1 MTGAP
6 KNGPLG
12 RYRELLHLSPT
23 EDFVLAV
30 LSFDPFAF
38 LDKSYCDV
46 SALGCAM
53 LSRLLKKAQQKL
65 APEKSEASP
74 GDALTDGWGD
84 GWGDLDISVG
94 LETTQIDTSVNSTG
108 PTGLLERV
116 KCQLRRLHV
125 LEAILKE
132 ADGTPDGLDVTWT
145 EFREMDEDAL
155 CSLASMLAARQS
167 ISALE
172 ALFIQEEHFIASH
185 WQTVLDALPETAEIS
200 AVKNL
205 LPSSKGGAALKVANA
220 ADWYME
226 RALNIVDLTGLCR
239 IAMELLEFAICSE
252 QGLEWPERSASM
264 PRTEELPL
272 LQKKSQT
279 LPRLYGMFCLCEEY
293 QLYLQ
298 ASHQEMVDS
307 GWPLEEPP
315 PVQSLVR
322 FLDFCELPAPQRAR
336 LLLKRSRASTVVEDI
351 HRWMLISV
359 DLDTMEIPGESVA
372 ARLSRASLSGPKT
385 EETLTKALL
394 GRLGSHGWDPEQ
406 FRILAQVVQASSPAL
421 PRSERIIKDHTV
433 LMQFIFK
440 SVYSEDQRCHAAD
453 IFESVD
459 AMYGCIPKADSDA
472 TADVEM
478 WADFQKQAD
487 ELEKH
492 LTCVELLL
500 KHKLKLS
507 LSFADLRSGCSNEN
521 MAIHSMW
528 NLFRVLGT
536 HYRPALFW
544 RGFQQELFYLHTHA
558 FAAVS
563 MNSVYDMYVR
573 CLVDQDHVEVLN
585 GVIENWMLCCGDVA
599 LGSLVVLAQELVN
612 CSPSLRHATLEKATR
627 LLKCVQSPQASEE
640 LDFIKA
646 CELLHDLLW
655 RKPKRT
661 LRWVQSAV
669 QDITSGQ
676 ALVNLSHE
684 MRNNLNNLSKIGGK
698 AQREQREVS
707 APATFSSIEG
717 FCIETPVQL
726 RLRIGQPLRIV
737 TDLLEFN
744 PPILLESEDLQK
756 FCSLIGLSTSSPSWA
771 EVMALCGAANLLC
784 GDRVE
789 ALSVTEKLLVNKH
802 PGAWKLAVALAT
814 DDGVDQTSGSLLA
827 DAARVCSDKD
837 LPKLLSYLEAAPP
850 AENQELMFSLD
861 FSLDEETASGS
872 FGEKGGNSEEA
883 WQPDWTAGAGA
894 SPSGNVAE
902 AIRAVNLLD
911 ENADSEAWDRC
922 ADLIDGLS
930 GECPETEPDRIAGQ
944 SSASSALRALCEV
957 CPDLDSG
964 SIEELVQQILHKA
977 STSPSESLA
986 LARSVAGVP
995 ELVNLGVTSSTVAL
1009 HAAKTAAT
1017 SESDTA
1023 SLLFWLDPSD
1033 SLQLLEFVLDH
1044 CERQRTLEV
1053 IALLRFKTNDDP
1065 DLLMLGVALRQA
1077 EALTLLRSTGKTEMP
1092 PLRIHP
1098 ELSMEEVKGRWL
1110 RQLEHLPDFLP
1121 LAETLLETGFS

>member
-12 RYRELLHLSPT
+12 RYRELLHLSNT
-23 EDFVLAV
+23 EDFVTAV
-30 LSFDPFAF
+30 LNFDPFAL

-53 LSRLLKKAQQKL
+53 LSRLLKKAQLKL
-65 APEKSEASP
+65 GAPDKSGAASP
-74 GDALTDGWGD
+74 DGDEVNADGWGGD
-84 GWGDLDISVG
+84 GWGDLDINVEG
-94 LETTQIDTSVNSTG
+94 LESAEADTAVDS
-108 PTGLLERV
+108 GLLQRV
-116 KCQLRRLHV
+116 MCQLRRLLV
-125 LEAILKE
+125 LEAMIKDG
-132 ADGTPDGLDVTWT
+132 ADGVDVTWI
-145 EFREMDEDAL
+145 ELREMDEDSL
-155 CSLASMLAARQS
+155 CSFASMLAARQS
-167 ISALE
+167 VSALE
-172 ALFIQEEHFIASH
+172 ALFMQEGTFIASN
-185 WQTVLDALPETAEIS
+185 WQTILGALPETAEIS
-200 AVKNL
+200 VVKKL
-205 LPSSKGGAALKVANA
+205 LPSSKANASLKVADA
-220 ADWYME
+220 TDWYME
-226 RALNIVDLTGLCR
+226 RALQIVDRTGLCR
-239 IAMELLEFAICSE
+239 IAMELLEFGICSE
-252 QGLEWPERSASM
+252 QGLEWPERTKSLPS
-264 PRTEELPL
+264 TESLPI
-272 LQKKSQT
+272 LQTKPQT
-279 LPRLYGMFCLCEEY
+279 LSRLYGMFCLCEEY

-298 ASHQEMVDS
+298 ASHQEMVES

-322 FLDFCELPAPQRAR
+322 FLDFCELLAPQRAR

-351 HRWMLISV
+351 HRWMLISLEGIETV
-359 DLDTMEIPGESVA
+359 EYHGESIA

-385 EETLTKALL
+385 EETLTDALL
-394 GRLGSHGWDPEQ
+394 GRLGSHSWEPEQ
-406 FRILAQVVQASSPAL
+406 FKLLAQVVQASSPAL
-421 PRSERIIKDHTV
+421 PRSERIIKDHSL

-472 TADVEM
+472 TGDEEM
-478 WADFQKQAD
+478 WVDFQKQAD

-585 GVIENWMLCCGDVA
+585 GVVENWMLCCGDVA
-599 LGSLVVLAQELVN
+599 LASLVTLAQELVN
-612 CSPSLRHATLEKATR
+612 CSPSLRHSTLEKATR
-627 LLKCVQSPQASEE
+627 LLKCVQSPQATEE

-661 LRWVQSAV
+661 LQWVQSAV

-676 ALVNLSHE
+676 ALMNLSHE

-707 APATFSSIEG
+707 SPATFSSMEG
-717 FCIETPVQL
+717 FCVETPVQL
-726 RLRIGQPLRIV
+726 RLRISQPLRIV

-756 FCSLIGLSTSSPSWA
+756 FCSLIGLPTTSSSWA

-814 DDGVDQTSGSLLA
+814 DDQSSASLLA
-827 DAARVCSDKD
+827 DACRVCSDKD
-837 LPKLLSYLEAAPP
+837 LPKLLSYLEAVPSEEEP
-850 AENQELMFSLD
+850 TFSLD
-861 FSLDEETASGS
+861 FSLEETES
-872 FGEKGGNSEEA
+872 SESVGDA
-883 WQPDWTAGAGA
+883 WQPDWAPA
-894 SPSGNVAE
+894 SVPAASGVVE
-902 AIRAVNLLD
+902 AIATSLLD
-911 ENADSEAWDRC
+911 DPDSDAWDRC
-922 ADLIDGLS
+922 ADLIEH
-930 GECPETEPDRIAGQ
+930 GECPETEPDRTAM
-944 SSASSALRALCEV
+944 SSALRALCEV
-957 CPDLDSG
+957 YHLDSG
-964 SIEELVQQILHKA
+964 CDLAQQILHLA
-977 STSPSESLA
+977 STSPFEASLA
-986 LARSVAGVP
+986 RAVAGVP
-995 ELVNLGVTSSTVAL
+995 ELMNVGVTSSTVAL
-1009 HAAKTAAT
+1009 HAAKTAVAA
-1017 SESDTA
+1017 ESDDGCG
-1023 SLLFWLDPSD
+1023 SLVFWLNPSD
-1033 SLQLLEFVLDH
+1033 SLRLLEFVLDH

-1053 IALLRFKTNDDP
+1053 IALLRFKTSDANGDP
-1065 DLLMLGVALRQA
+1065 SLVTLGRALQQA

-1098 ELSMEEVKGRWL
+1098 ELTMEEVKGQWL
-1110 RQLEHLPDFLP
+1110 EQLADLPFLA